1 MRSHYQLRVLS
12 FVLAALAV
20 VLPLES
26 PAQDG
31 PPTKP
36 LVVMVA
42 GKKSHDYGA
51 HEFKAGCQ
59 LMQKALR
66 EKMPALETKVY
77 LDGWPDA
84 PDAFAGASAIV
95 LFMDGGGGHPVRDH
109 LDQLAPLMDAGVGLM
124 CMHYAVEVP
133 IGPVAKAFLNWIG
146 GYYEN
151 DPIRGPLVPGL
162 CTTTVL
168 SPG

>member
-1 MRSHYQLRVLS
+1 MRSHHQFRVLS
-12 FVLAALAV
+12 LVLATLA

-26 PAQDG
+26 DAQDSS
-31 PPTKP
+31 PAKP

-42 GKKSHDYGA
+42 GKKSHGYGA
-51 HEFKAGCQ
+51 HEFKAGCL
-59 LMQKALR
+59 LMQRALR

-77 LDGWPDA
+77 LDGWPEA

-124 CMHYAVEVP
+124 CMHYAV
-133 IGPVAKAFLNWIG
+133 
-146 GYYEN
+146 
-151 DPIRGPLVPGL
+151 
-162 CTTTVL
+162 
-168 SPG
+168 